1 MKMPLLSIIIVTWN
15 SEEFI
20 ERCLKSIFDTKGSTD
35 LEVIVV
41 DNASQDTTTKIIEK
55 FKPEVRLISNQQ
67 NLGYAKA
74 NNQGIEVSK
83 SDYLLLLN
91 PDVELKE
98 NCLKLML
105 DFMEKNEDVDALG
118 PQLLN
123 PDGGIQPSCREFPD
137 FSILLWEFTGLSL
150 LFPKNRIFGRW
161 RMGYFDFQSSR
172 GVDQPMGS
180 CLLLRR
186 KVIRKI
192 GAFDEEFS
200 IFFNDVDLCYR
211 IKNNGGKLYFL
222 PEAKAFHYKGGSTRQ
237 AKPKMILSAHLSF
250 FRFLSKYKNGV
261 LNRFLLY
268 LSGILLFVTA
278 LLRIIFYSTIK
289 VFSKS

>member
-1 MKMPLLSIIIVTWN
+1 MPLLSIIIITWN

-20 ERCLKSIFDTKGSTD
+20 EKCLKSVFDNKGSID

-41 DNASQDTTTKIIEK
+41 DNASQDTTTKIIERL
-55 FKPEVRLISNQQ
+55 KPEVRLICNQT

-74 NNQGIEVSK
+74 NNQGIEVSRG
-83 SDYLLLLN
+83 DYLLLLN

-105 DFMEKNEDVDALG
+105 DFTKKNEDIDALG

-123 PDGGIQPSCREFPD
+123 PNGTIQPSCREFPD
-137 FSILLWEFTGLSL
+137 FSILLWEFTGLSF

-172 GVDQPMGS
+172 EVDQLMGS

-186 KVIRKI
+186 KTIQKI
-192 GAFDEEFS
+192 GTFDEEFP

-211 IKNNGGKLYFL
+211 IKNNGGKLFFL
-222 PEAKAFHYKGGSTRQ
+222 PEAKAFHFKGASTRQ
-237 AKPKMILSAHLSF
+237 AKPNMILSAHLSF
-250 FRFLSKYKNGV
+250 IRFLSKYKNGII
-261 LNRFLLY
+261 NRILVY
-268 LSGILLFVTA
+268 LSGILLLVAA
-278 LLRIIFYSTIK
+278 LLRIIFYSMRK
-289 VFSKS
+289 AFSKN

>member
-1 MKMPLLSIIIVTWN
+1 MPLLSIIIITWN

-20 ERCLKSIFDTKGSTD
+20 EKCLKSIFDTKGSVD

-41 DNASQDTTTKIIEK
+41 DNASLDTTTKIIER

-67 NLGYAKA
+67 NLGYSKA

-83 SDYLLLLN
+83 GDYALLLN

-105 DFMEKNEDVDALG
+105 DFVEKHEEAEVVA

-123 PDGGIQPSCREFPD
+123 PDGSIQPSCREFPD
-137 FSILLWEFTGLSL
+137 FSIFLWEFSGLSF
-150 LFPKNRIFGRW
+150 LFPKNKTLGRW

-172 GVDQPMGS
+172 EVDQPMGS

-186 KVIRKI
+186 KVFQEI
-192 GAFDEEFS
+192 GVFDEQFP

-211 IKNNGGKLYFL
+211 IKKRGGKLYFL
-222 PEAKAFHYKGGSTRQ
+222 PEAKALHYKGGSTRQ
-237 AKPKMILSAHLSF
+237 AKPEMILSAHLSF
-250 FRFLSKYKNGV
+250 FRFLSKYKNGA
-261 LNRFLLY
+261 LNRILLY
-268 LSGILLFVTA
+268 PSGILLFVTA
-278 LLRIIFYSTIK
+278 LLRIILYFLK
-289 VFSKS
+289 KAFSKS